1 VQLDGDHRVLIK
13 GHNLYDLMLSEDGYR
28 MARSASG
35 GGGHRLVTY
44 STVTGRRLTRTAVGG
59 PGPPPGA
66 GDPVLQRR

>member
-1 VQLDGDHRVLIK
+1 MQLDGDHRVLIK

-59 PGPPPGA
+59 AGPPPGS
-66 GDPVLQRR
+66 GDAVRQRR